1 MHQTV
6 AASAS
11 RRAGADEERRE
22 RREEVSE
29 RERASEAQESSPECT
44 QEKQLP
50 AGAGSRT
57 SSDFHPPSIDTI
69 LSEGLLKRKAEGFV

>member
-1 MHQTV
+1 M
-6 AASAS
+6 SK
-11 RRAGADEERRE
+11 
-22 RREEVSE
+22 
-29 RERASEAQESSPECT
+29 AQESSPECT